1 MRFEPGP
8 LARLSVITALR
19 VVQKTTFQTG
29 ATPFTCRFLYD
40 SRCCTTDY
48 ARRTHALP
56 SAHAARTSN
65 YARHKY
71 RELHVSSQFYGPPHI
86 PHAW

>member
-40 SRCCTTDY
+40 SRGCTTDY
-48 ARRTHALP
+48 ARC
-56 SAHAARTSN
+56 
-65 YARHKY
+65 KY